1 MTEMVRSLA
10 LPLLSVTLLGLG
22 VATVSAQR
30 LTRGTG
36 HPASTLHIT
45 YSEPREGFGP
55 ERYSLRCDPASG
67 TLPDPRA
74 ACAAIAKEPE
84 LALAGPGQD
93 HSCPEGV
100 SSVSVRGDYRGQSVD
115 VGFSPCVSRPGDLL
129 ERWLALLPAALQH
142 QQRVRPDRRFG
153 LFNLG
158 ERRATVLGLLLRPWE
173 QLGGL
178 SIYRPELVEGAA
190 RGFTPTFFG
199 VGYNRAGRVVSLLS
213 DWDRLEIH
221 GFPISLQTP
230 ADQTQLIRRL
240 KGWIHVRC
248 GGVAGL
254 MDHPASRHVPRTV
267 VWMFGEQATLSI
279 AGAGVAICSSAIHSL
294 IAQPARP

>member
-1 MTEMVRSLA
+1 MLA
-10 LPLLSVTLLGLG
+10 LALLSVTLFGLG
-22 VATVSAQR
+22 VATVSARR
-30 LTRGTG
+30 LTSGIG
-36 HPASTLHIT
+36 HPASALRIT
-45 YSEPREGFGP
+45 YSKPREGFGP

-67 TLPDPRA
+67 TLPNPRA
-74 ACAAIAKEPE
+74 ACAAIAKTPE
-84 LALAGPGQD
+84 LVLAGPGRN

-115 VGFSPCVSRPGDLL
+115 VDFSPCTSRPGEPL

-142 QQRVRPDRRFG
+142 QQRVRPDRGFALFG
-153 LFNLG
+153 LG
-158 ERRATVLGLLLRPWE
+158 ERRTTVLGLLRRPWE

-178 SIYRPELVEGAA
+178 SVYRPESVENAS
-190 RGFTPTFFG
+190 RGSTPTFFG

-221 GFPISLQTP
+221 GLPISLQTP
-230 ADQTQLIRRL
+230 ADQTELIRRL

-248 GGVAGL
+248 GGVVGL
-254 MDHPASRHVPRTV
+254 MDHPSSRHVPKTV

-279 AGAGVAICSSAIHSL
+279 TDAGVAICSPAIHSL
-294 IAQPARP
+294 IAQPARS